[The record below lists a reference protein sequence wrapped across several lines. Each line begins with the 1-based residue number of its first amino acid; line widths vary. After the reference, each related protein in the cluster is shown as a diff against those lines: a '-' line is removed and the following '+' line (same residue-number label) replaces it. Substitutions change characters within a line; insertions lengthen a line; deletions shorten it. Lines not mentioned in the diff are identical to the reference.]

1 MRFITDAFDRF
12 FKEESSSSILL
23 LAVTVVTLLFVNL
36 GFADAYYDLLHQ
48 KLTFG
53 IAGFV
58 LSKSLTLWIND
69 GLMAIFFFVIGLEVK
84 REILMG
90 ELSSLRKASLPV
102 IAACGGMLF
111 PILIYI
117 SFNNEPEAT
126 QGWAIPM
133 ATDIAFSL
141 GIMQLLGKRVPYGL
155 KIFLTAFAIADD
167 LGAILVIALF
177 YSSSI
182 NWLLILIALG
192 VFAFLLILAR
202 RGFYSKYFFFI
213 AGVIIWVLFLK
224 SGIHATLAGVLVA
237 FAIPIRK
244 KIDISHFRK
253 NMKEALESFNSSQ
266 PQPILNNDQIGA
278 LSTIETLAVQ
288 VQSPL
293 QELENKL
300 HGWVAFVIMPVFAF
314 TNSGV
319 LINAASFSNIGL
331 SLIIAGSLVF
341 GNTIGIGLFSW
352 LAVKFRLSSLPE
364 NTRFSQLAAVGIIG
378 GVGFTMSLFI
388 TNLAFAD
395 QALIDASKIGIL
407 MGSLTAGIL
416 GYYILKLS
424 LNSEIQTQD
433 KSIRTQ
439 DPGHSEFEDLKTE

>member
-12 FKEESSSSILL
+12 FKQESSSSVLL
-23 LAVTVVTLLFVNL
+23 LGITIITLLFVNL
-36 GFADAYYDLLHQ
+36 GFYDIYYDLLHQ

-53 IAGFV
+53 IADFV
-58 LSKSLTLWIND
+58 LSKTLVLWIND
-69 GLMAIFFFVIGLEVK
+69 GLMAVFFFVIGLEVK
-84 REILMG
+84 REILIG

-102 IAACGGMLF
+102 VAACGGMLF
-111 PILIYI
+111 PVLIYI
-117 SFNNEPEAT
+117 SFNNQPEAS

-141 GIMQLLGKRVPYGL
+141 GIMQLLGRRVPYSL
-155 KIFLTAFAIADD
+155 KIFLTAFAIVDD

-182 NWLLILIALG
+182 QWLLILIALG
-192 VFAFLLILAR
+192 VFAGLLVLAH
-202 RGFYSKYFFFI
+202 RGLYSKYFFFI
-213 AGVIIWVLFLK
+213 AGVIIWTLFLK

-237 FAIPIRK
+237 FAIPVRK
-244 KIDISHFRK
+244 KINISLFK
-253 NMKEALESFNSSQ
+253 ENMKEALESFKILPKTAQ
-266 PQPILNNDQIGA
+266 TQPILTNDQIGA
-278 LSTIETLAVQ
+278 LSAIENLTGQ

-293 QELENKL
+293 QGLENKL

-314 TNSGV
+314 ANAGV
-319 LINAASFSNIGL
+319 LIDAASFSNIGL
-331 SLIIAGSLVF
+331 SLVIAASLVF

-352 LAVKFRLSSLPE
+352 LSIKFKLSSLPE
-364 NTRFSQLAAVGIIG
+364 NTHFSQLAAVGIIG

-407 MGSLTAGIL
+407 LGSLFAGIL
-416 GYYILKLS
+416 GYYMLKLTLPLGS
-424 LNSEIQTQD
+424 
-433 KSIRTQ
+433 RTQ
-439 DPGHSEFEDLKTE
+439 NTGH

>member
-12 FKEESSSSILL
+12 FKEESSSSMLL
-23 LAVTVVTLLFVNL
+23 LGVTVVTLLFVNI
-36 GFADAYYDLLHQ
+36 GFYDFYHELLHQ
-48 KLTFG
+48 ELSFG

-58 LSKSLTLWIND
+58 ISKSLTHWIND
-69 GLMAIFFFVIGLEVK
+69 GLMAIFFFLIGLEVK
-84 REILMG
+84 REILIG

-111 PILIYI
+111 PVLIYL
-117 SFNNEPEAT
+117 SLNNQPEAV

-182 NWLLILIALG
+182 HWLLILVALAL
-192 VFAFLLILAR
+192 FAGLLALAR
-202 RGFYSKYFFFI
+202 WGLYSKYLFFI
-213 AGVIIWVLFLK
+213 VSVVIWVLFLK

-244 KIDISHFRK
+244 RINVAHFQE
-253 NMKEALESFNSSQ
+253 NMREALESFESVSTPGQ

-278 LSTIETLAVQ
+278 LSAIESLAGQ

-314 TNSGV
+314 ANAGV

-331 SLIIAGSLVF
+331 SLIIAASLVL

-352 LAVKFRLSSLPE
+352 LAIKFGFSSLPD
-364 NTRFSQLAAVGIIG
+364 NTRFGQLAAVGIIG

-407 MGSLTAGIL
+407 LGSLTAGVL
-416 GYYILKLS
+416 GYLMLKLS
-424 LNSEIQTQD
+424 LG
-433 KSIRTQ
+433 KSHVQRAEQGIR
-439 DPGHSEFEDLKTE
+439 SSDLQEK

>member
-12 FKEESSSSILL
+12 FKEESSSSMLL
-23 LAVTVVTLLFVNL
+23 LGVTVVTLLFVNI
-36 GFADAYYDLLHQ
+36 GFYDFYHELLHQ
-48 KLTFG
+48 ELSFG

-58 LSKSLTLWIND
+58 ISKSLTHWIND
-69 GLMAIFFFVIGLEVK
+69 GLMAIFFFLIGLEVK
-84 REILMG
+84 REILIG

-111 PILIYI
+111 PVLFYL
-117 SFNNEPEAT
+117 SLNNQPEALP
-126 QGWAIPM
+126 GWAIPM

-182 NWLLILIALG
+182 HWLLILVALAL
-192 VFAFLLILAR
+192 FAGLLALAR
-202 RGFYSKYFFFI
+202 WGLYSKYLFFI
-213 AGVIIWVLFLK
+213 VSVVIWVLFLK

-244 KIDISHFRK
+244 RINIVHFQK
-253 NMKEALESFNSSQ
+253 NMREALESFESVSTPGQ

-278 LSTIETLAVQ
+278 LSTIESLAGQ

-314 TNSGV
+314 ANAGV

-331 SLIIAGSLVF
+331 SLIIAVSLVL

-352 LAVKFRLSSLPE
+352 LAIKAGLSSLPE
-364 NTRFSQLAAVGIIG
+364 HTRFRQLAAVGIIG

-395 QALIDASKIGIL
+395 QALINASKIGIL
-407 MGSLTAGIL
+407 LGSLTAGIL
-416 GYYILKLS
+416 GYYMLKLS
-424 LNSEIQTQD
+424 LGRSREQMVA
-433 KSIRTQ
+433 
-439 DPGHSEFEDLKTE
+439 